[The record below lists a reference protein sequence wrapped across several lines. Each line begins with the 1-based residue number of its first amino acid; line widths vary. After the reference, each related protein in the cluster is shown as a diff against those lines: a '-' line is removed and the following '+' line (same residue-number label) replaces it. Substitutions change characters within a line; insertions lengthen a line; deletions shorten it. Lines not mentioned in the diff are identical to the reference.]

1 MFKISYGNSIVKNL
15 EQMLRDVHD
24 SEGLNN

>member
-1 MFKISYGNSIVKNL
+1 MYKISFGNSIVKNL